1 MARQA
6 KVDLMKEL
14 VGVMDPRYYEPFVK
28 KMESLMKKK
37 NAVSPLMAAMD
48 ATKGRENLKNFT
60 YRF

>member
-1 MARQA
+1 
-6 KVDLMKEL
+6 MKDL
-14 VGVMDPRYYEPFVK
+14 VGVMDPRHYEPFVK